1 MIRLVNF
8 CYAMEYFLL
17 NPKTK
22 STEGPYSPEMLRELV
37 RTGKLLPDSLL
48 SPPGGNDWKQACEV
62 DDLFTPAPVPSTN
75 TKDAKDDFVHPLSKK
90 GILQQQKHVL
100 LSKGFSCISSGIFM
114 LFSLIPI
121 FYFFNGM
128 KGLLETFGG
137 KTSYIFYVLPVMV
150 ILFSSI
156 LIGTGIYLRK
166 KGKQIKI
173 E

>member
-1 MIRLVNF
+1 
-8 CYAMEYFLL
+8 MEYFLL

-22 STEGPYSPEMLRELV
+22 STEGPYSLEMLRELV

-48 SPPGGNDWKQACEV
+48 SPPGGSDWIQACEV

-75 TKDAKDDFVHPLSKK
+75 TENAKDDFIHPLSKK

-100 LSKGFSCISSGIFM
+100 MSKGFSCISTGILM

-121 FYFFNGM
+121 YYFFNGM
-128 KGLLETFGG
+128 KGLLGAFGG
-137 KTSYIFYVLPVMV
+137 KTTSYSFYILPCFIIFCSGVL
-150 ILFSSI
+150 ISL
-156 LIGTGIYLRK
+156 GIYLRK